1 MSKIE
6 DQVTDL
12 LSALQLEQRK
22 AWADE
27 MSIPV
32 VLGGRCAGSY
42 GCGGVTTDPA
52 VKQEPLLKGDIISDL
67 SDLVSAG
74 VNVENATAALAR
86 KYENEPKLENGLLKL
101 LQVMRDP
108 NSKKANFLE
117 AIKALHEKGS
127 RGDINAIVT
136 AIEQGRLDEI

>member
-27 MSIPV
+27 LNIPV

-42 GCGGVTTDPA
+42 GCGVRPTKSDE
-52 VKQEPLLKGDIISDL
+52 KKEPFHNGDLIDDL

-74 VNVENATAALAR
+74 VNVENAAAALAR
-86 KYENEPKLENGLLKL
+86 KYESEPKLEAGLLQL
-101 LQVMRDP
+101 LQVLRDP
-108 NSKKANFLE
+108 SSKKSDFLK
-117 AIKALHEKGS
+117 AIKSLAGKGS
-127 RGDINAIVT
+127 RGDINAILAAV
-136 AIEQGRLDEI
+136 EEGRLDEI